1 MLSEQA
7 LTYLESQI
15 PELAEQ
21 ATKQAF
27 WQTLA
32 SGDSVL
38 IAEKGNLVEI
48 SPDGSRKFIKK
59 ITEQIVV
66 KERYFIIN
74 D

>member
-27 WQTLA
+27 LQTLA
-32 SGDSVL
+32 LGDSVL
-38 IAEKGNLVEI
+38 IAEKGSLVEV

-66 KERYFIIN
+66 KERYFTIN